1 MQSDLPI
8 DLRVFNTYIVNGR
21 TTETA
26 FQGSGGTW
34 SFQFV
39 SVQFFESSELLLTSH
54 DSSVASIRDVSV
66 IDSDIANIFVANG
79 GATMDATNVRVQN
92 MQAVSTIFSVQGQGS
107 SLSLQDLVV
116 VNIAPSESMWSVVS
130 IRESATASVAQVTL
144 EQIVNLQYAFQAADA
159 AKLDILQANV
169 AGTESGHLLVCE
181 GNRAYLLCQK
191 MISENISSYYS
202 SSFPGSIGYQSHCRC
217 LRRK

>member
-1 MQSDLPI
+1 VQSDLPI

-39 SVQFFESSELLLTSH
+39 SVQYFESSELLLASH
-54 DSSVASIRDVSV
+54 DTSVAYIRDVYV

-92 MQAVSTIFSVQGQGS
+92 MQAVATIFSVQGQGS
-107 SLSLQDLVV
+107 SLSLQNLVV
-116 VNIAPSESMWSVVS
+116 VNIAPIESMWSVVS
-130 IRESATASVAQVTL
+130 IRESATASVEQVTL
-144 EQIVNLQYAFQAADA
+144 QQNGNLQYAFQAADA
-159 AKLDILQANV
+159 AKLDIVQANV
-169 AGTESGHLLVCE
+169 AGAESGHSLVCE
-181 GNRAYLLCQK
+181 CNRAHWLCEK
-191 MISENISSYYS
+191 MISENISLYYS
-202 SSFPGSIGYQSHCRC
+202 SSFPGPIGYQSHCRC